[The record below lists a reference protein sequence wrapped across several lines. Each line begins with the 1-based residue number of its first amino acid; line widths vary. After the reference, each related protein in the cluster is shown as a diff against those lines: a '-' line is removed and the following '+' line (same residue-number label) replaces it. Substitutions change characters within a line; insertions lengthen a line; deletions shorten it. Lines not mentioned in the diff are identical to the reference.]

1 MITRLFFTTL
11 FVISCA
17 CLGTSQERPRAPRLD
32 RGLISTHADSI
43 AHITRI
49 ITTTP
54 FQGKNYFIMI
64 VPIDSGNVY
73 KMPIYNP
80 NRPRPMLW
88 KDSLQR
94 LLPDTVLRFLPN
106 GPDFK

>member
-1 MITRLFFTTL
+1 MISRLLVTTML
-11 FVISCA
+11 VLSLA
-17 CLGTSQERPRAPRLD
+17 SLATAQERPSRPRPD

-43 AHITRI
+43 PNATRI
-49 ITTTP
+49 ITTVP

-64 VPIDSGNVY
+64 LPIDSSNVY

-80 NRPRPMLW
+80 NRPRPIFW

-94 LLPDTVLRFLPN
+94 MLPDTLLRFLPK
-106 GPDFK
+106 GPNFK